1 MSIFYRFL
9 IRCAITRPCGI
20 IRYQVKT
27 VGVIKKVHRKCKRK
41 CIESIKES
49 NKEISPVR
57 LDVLSGI
64 GYNTYTIFERSI

>member
-1 MSIFYRFL
+1 MISLHHSHPTNGVGPLNFNE
-9 IRCAITRPCGI
+9 
-20 IRYQVKT
+20 T